1 MSDAQQERR
10 LIVAAAAAHALVHIC
25 ELSFPTIMVVI
36 SEDLLHNAKAYNKMG
51 FASFIGAL
59 VFGVVSLPAG
69 LLCDRIGQRRMILV
83 YLFGAAASLVLLGFA
98 NNYVML
104 VAALALMMGFIGAY
118 HPAGTS
124 LLSVGTRRR
133 GIAMGWHGVGGSI
146 GLRFPRSAR
155 AVSRSGWAGGTH
167 SGCSGFFRYC
177 LASIFFWTSGLESAS
192 EPAIAPEEIPT
203 HGKNKI
209 MLLPIL
215 FLFTMAILNGMCYR
229 GFTTFLPAYF
239 KTEIKGELLP
249 GFPSLLQAGSFMTLV
264 LFIGIFGQL
273 LGGKLADKYREEFV
287 YTTVFL
293 VSAPLLFLV
302 GLLHGG
308 ATVASAMVFAF
319 FYFTNQS
326 VGNTIIP
333 RFVPEGRRGHIYGWF
348 FLVNFSGGSI
358 MSWIAGMVAMRFS
371 LSSIFV
377 LLAGVLFAAGMTGFL
392 LIAASRSAQEQKI

>member
-25 ELSFPTIMVVI
+25 ELSFPTIMVAI

-124 LLSVGTRRR
+124 LLAVGTSRR

-146 GLRFPRSAR
+146 GLALSPVCA
-155 AVSRSGWAGGTH
+155 
-167 SGCSGFFRYC
+167 
-177 LASIFFWTSGLESAS
+177 SGLAVWLGWRNAFRLLGILPVLLGIYILLDKRIGAS
-192 EPAIAPEEIPT
+192 QEPAIAPEEIPT

-239 KTEIKGELLP
+239 KTEIKGELLRDSPACSRP
-249 GFPSLLQAGSFMTLV
+249 G
-264 LFIGIFGQL
+264 
-273 LGGKLADKYREEFV
+273 
-287 YTTVFL
+287 
-293 VSAPLLFLV
+293 
-302 GLLHGG
+302 
-308 ATVASAMVFAF
+308 
-319 FYFTNQS
+319 
-326 VGNTIIP
+326 
-333 RFVPEGRRGHIYGWF
+333 
-348 FLVNFSGGSI
+348 
-358 MSWIAGMVAMRFS
+358 
-371 LSSIFV
+371 
-377 LLAGVLFAAGMTGFL
+377 
-392 LIAASRSAQEQKI
+392 RS